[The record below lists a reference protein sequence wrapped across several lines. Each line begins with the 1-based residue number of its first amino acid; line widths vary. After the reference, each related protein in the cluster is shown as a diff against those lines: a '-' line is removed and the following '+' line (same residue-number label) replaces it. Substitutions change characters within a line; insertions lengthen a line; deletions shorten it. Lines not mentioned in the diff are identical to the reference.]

1 MTAIPGLNRRRM
13 LAASA
18 AGLTMAATPRAFGQS
33 AYKAKADTYPTNPL
47 GVRAIIYTIVTPD
60 LAASIHFYRDIM
72 GFELISQG
80 KLEGRLPKMEGVGEP
95 GRAYALIRTMEQGEE
110 HGIVRLMAAPAGA
123 KANRPRP
130 GSNIVDPGYAVIEC
144 MSRSVDLSYETLT
157 AQGAPTISGPR
168 YYFFNDMKPLPGGP
182 QEADFEIRS
191 YSAFGPAGEQL
202 FISSGVTR
210 AHKPWPAW
218 THKGLHDGFV
228 AGVLVSLDRWP
239 VWDFYDAVLGLKP
252 TRDTYS
258 GSEAV
263 NELIGAKPGSNCQ
276 FGMLGQGVSM
286 EWWEYHDRPNPA
298 TPPFPT
304 SLDRT
309 GHAMTTMM
317 VNDLG
322 EVRARA
328 KAAGYR
334 SLGEGALPTPWAP
347 YQDGFYLR
355 GGVGELI
362 EIIGRPV

>member
-1 MTAIPGLNRRRM
+1 MSAMRLNRRD
-13 LAASA
+13 LLALSAASLA
-18 AGLTMAATPRAFGQS
+18 VAATPRAFGQ
-33 AYKAKADTYPTNPL
+33 APYPAKAEAYPTNPL
-47 GVRAIIYTIVTPD
+47 GVRAVIYTIVTPD
-60 LAASIHFYRDIM
+60 LPASIHFYRDIM
-72 GFELISQG
+72 GFDLIGQ
-80 KLEGRLPKMEGVGEP
+80 GRLGGRIPTMAGVGGA
-95 GRAYALIRTMEQGEE
+95 GRAYAFIRTMEPGQE
-110 HGIVRLMAAPAGA
+110 HGILRLLEAPSGA
-123 KANRPRP
+123 RANRPRP

-144 MSRSVDLSYETLT
+144 MSRSVDESYRLLT
-157 AQGAPTISGPR
+157 AQGVPTISGPR

-182 QEADFEIRS
+182 KEADFEIRS

-210 AHKPWPAW
+210 DHKPYPAW
-218 THKGLHDGFV
+218 SHKGLHDGFI
-228 AGVLVSLDRWP
+228 AGVIVSLDRWP
-239 VWDFYDAVLGLKP
+239 VWDFYDSVLGLKP

-286 EWWEYHDRPNPA
+286 EWWEYHDRPNPP

-317 VNDLG
+317 VNDLT
-322 EVRARA
+322 EVRERAR
-328 KAAGYR
+328 KAGQKP
-334 SLGEGALPTPWAP
+334 LGEGALPTPWAEH
-347 YQDGFYLR
+347 QDGFYLR

-362 EIIGRPV
+362 EIIGRPA